1 MKNMSFSLFC
11 KFLKICDSSEV
22 KWIQYKGSDDLF
34 VSYSLQWWGP
44 VKLFCCCTA
53 LSFCCEIQS
62 LHLTLPNS
70 LRLPSASMILPSET
84 FIRAE
89 KLILATFLFLG
100 NIKLF
105 LINPVDIFGYWHCSL
120 KYKIYGH
127 KAAFWRNLS

>member
-1 MKNMSFSLFC
+1 MKNMYFSLFC
-11 KFLKICDSSEV
+11 KFLRYAIHLRWSESSIRVQMIYLCRTVCSDEDRLSCSAAAPLFRFAV
-22 KWIQYKGSDDLF
+22 K
-34 VSYSLQWWGP
+34 YSHFIWRCQTP
-44 VKLFCCCTA
+44 CVCH
-53 LSFCCEIQS
+53 Q
-62 LHLTLPNS
+62 LPWF
-70 LRLPSASMILPSET
+70 LPSET